1 MLQAKATRRSRRR
14 RKPNECSP
22 AHRSLLLSLPA
33 KNAGRGKNP
42 LLFRRWMRGGLFLHR
57 IENKGGESQIPE
69 KEEERRGQKLPQLS
83 GAIKR
88 LPRPFL
94 LSMLYRWPHQCNPP
108 CFASLD
114 ERGGTKEE
122 GREGLA
128 LFLIPWCGIRQRKCF
143 SKTRI
148 LLFMAS
154 YTVRAVDF
162 CVCMSVNYVTL
173 CISLLFRLPSFP

>member
-1 MLQAKATRRSRRR
+1 MDER
-14 RKPNECSP
+14 
-22 AHRSLLLSLPA
+22 
-33 KNAGRGKNP
+33 
-42 LLFRRWMRGGLFLHR
+42 GLFLHR
-57 IENKGGESQIPE
+57 VENKGGESQIPE
-69 KEEERRGQKLPQLS
+69 KEDERRGQKLPQLS

-88 LPRPFL
+88 LPRPF
-94 LSMLYRWPHQCNPP
+94 PFFFP
-108 CFASLD
+108 CCTGGRISAIRLALRPLMREA
-114 ERGGTKEE
+114 ERRKR

-154 YTVRAVDF
+154 YTVRTVDF